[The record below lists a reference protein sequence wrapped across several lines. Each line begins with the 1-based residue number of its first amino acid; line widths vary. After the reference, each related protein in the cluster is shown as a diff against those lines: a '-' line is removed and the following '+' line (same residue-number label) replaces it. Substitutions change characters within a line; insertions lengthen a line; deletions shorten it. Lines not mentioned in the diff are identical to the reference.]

1 MREKR
6 EEKRVYLEKL
16 KRYEKAL
23 LHKLKTEKPD
33 ERPRTVSR

>member
-23 LHKLKTEKPD
+23 LHKLKTDKTD
-33 ERPRTVSR
+33 ERPPAVLR

>member
-23 LHKLKTEKPD
+23 LSELKKNAKD
-33 ERPRTVSR
+33 ERPPAVLR

>member
-16 KRYEKAL
+16 KRYEQRL
-23 LHKLKTEKPD
+23 LAELKKTEKAKK
-33 ERPRTVSR
+33 